1 MAELKPQSE
10 TLDSESSVPP
20 IVQHGLMGGEGV
32 TPHQHLPGSR
42 WAHLS
47 LRLGPSE
54 QHAPPSEQGELQPM
68 LAAVRQ
74 VQMDGAGCTTSPG
87 LTSPFLSGGVCS

>member
-1 MAELKPQSE
+1 MAFE
-10 TLDSESSVPP
+10 
-20 IVQHGLMGGEGV
+20 GRGV
-32 TPHQHLPGSR
+32 TAHQGLLGSR
-42 WAHLS
+42 WPHLS

-54 QHAPPSEQGELQPM
+54 QRTPPSEQGELHPV

-87 LTSPFLSGGVCS
+87 LSSPFLSGGVCSWATEGCVKGV